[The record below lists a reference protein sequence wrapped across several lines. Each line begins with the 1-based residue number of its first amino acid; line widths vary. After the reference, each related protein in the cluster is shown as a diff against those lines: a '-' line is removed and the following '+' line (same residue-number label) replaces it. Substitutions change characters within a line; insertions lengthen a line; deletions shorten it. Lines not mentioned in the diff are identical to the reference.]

1 MSREYSDLV
10 GDGGPQYND
19 QIQDEISI
27 FDPLSETSNES
38 SNDNDNIPLSMDVV
52 TPSSGSDLKAAFFN
66 MTNSIVGAGIV
77 GIPMAFLNSGL
88 FLGVLL
94 MTVLTIVN
102 DWTLRLIIINTK
114 LSGTKTYTGFV
125 TYTYGKL
132 GNVVV
137 LLSQGLFAFG
147 GSIGFIIIIGD
158 SIPHVIRPLF
168 ANEINN
174 SAILSYILSRNS
186 IMAFCVCAVCFPL
199 SIIKDISLLAK
210 ASGLA
215 LVSMSII
222 ISIVVFKAPFVSSDF
237 KGTIPTLSYFVNVGF
252 FQAVSVI
259 SFALVCHHNTTFIY
273 DSINTPTLDRFNR
286 VVHISCAISGF
297 VCCLMGVCGFLNF
310 GNKTKGNILNNFPSD
325 DLLVNIARLCFG
337 MNMITTLPL
346 EVYVLREVIK
356 DLYII
361 YKANLNPSYKFQG
374 FSKLQHLAT
383 TAILILIPLIIAL
396 NTCNLGAVL
405 EIVGATSGSLI
416 AYILPPLCYNKLT
429 KRNHTLKQQ
438 IPYYACATFG
448 FLVMVLS
455 TAQTIHATFS
465 SPSNSHCI

>member
-132 GNVVV
+132 GKVVV

-186 IMAFCVCAVCFPL
+186 IMAFW
-199 SIIKDISLLAK
+199 
-210 ASGLA
+210 
-215 LVSMSII
+215 
-222 ISIVVFKAPFVSSDF
+222 FV
-237 KGTIPTLSYFVNVGF
+237 L
-252 FQAVSVI
+252 
-259 SFALVCHHNTTFIY
+259 FAFH
-273 DSINTPTLDRFNR
+273 
-286 VVHISCAISGF
+286 
-297 VCCLMGVCGFLNF
+297 CL
-310 GNKTKGNILNNFPSD
+310 
-325 DLLVNIARLCFG
+325 
-337 MNMITTLPL
+337 
-346 EVYVLREVIK
+346 
-356 DLYII
+356 
-361 YKANLNPSYKFQG
+361 
-374 FSKLQHLAT
+374 
-383 TAILILIPLIIAL
+383 
-396 NTCNLGAVL
+396 
-405 EIVGATSGSLI
+405 
-416 AYILPPLCYNKLT
+416 
-429 KRNHTLKQQ
+429 
-438 IPYYACATFG
+438 
-448 FLVMVLS
+448 
-455 TAQTIHATFS
+455 
-465 SPSNSHCI
+465 